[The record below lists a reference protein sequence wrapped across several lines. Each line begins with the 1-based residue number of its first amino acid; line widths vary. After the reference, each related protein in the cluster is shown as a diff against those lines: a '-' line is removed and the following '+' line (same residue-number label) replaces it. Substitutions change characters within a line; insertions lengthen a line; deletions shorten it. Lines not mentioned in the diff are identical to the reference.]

1 MSIDKAETIFAIR
14 LSSEGLKFNTS
25 TYMAFCVSHFWKKY
39 QMPSS
44 SHIEKC
50 KLLLIYMQ
58 TYDQNYFN
66 SFFPRSN
73 KICLIE
79 SRAQF

>member
-1 MSIDKAETIFAIR
+1 MSINKAETIFAIR

-25 TYMAFCVSHFWKKY
+25 TYMAFFWKKY

-50 KLLLIYMQ
+50 KLLLIYTQ

-79 SRAQF
+79 SSAQF